1 MVTHADRVKSLPQES
16 LSPMIQQY
24 LKMKEQSGDAIL
36 FFRCGDFY
44 EMFMDD
50 ALKASEAL
58 DIALTRKRIGNNETV
73 PMAGVPYHAAQNYL
87 YRLTRLGYRVAV
99 CEQMELPRRKKIVHR
114 ELVRTI
120 SPGTI
125 IDADVIEGK
134 ENNFLAALYD
144 GGMTGYGLAYVDVT
158 TGEFRATWE
167 SGSDSWAEI
176 LSELGTLNP
185 SELLLDS
192 ASLQDEELQNRSKI
206 RLIV

>member
-1 MVTHADRVKSLPQES
+1 MNW
-16 LSPMIQQY
+16 
-24 LKMKEQSGDAIL
+24 
-36 FFRCGDFY
+36 C
-44 EMFMDD
+44 
-50 ALKASEAL
+50 
-58 DIALTRKRIGNNETV
+58 
-73 PMAGVPYHAAQNYL
+73 
-87 YRLTRLGYRVAV
+87 
-99 CEQMELPRRKKIVHR
+99 
-114 ELVRTI
+114 TI

-192 ASLQDEELQNRSKI
+192 ASLQDEELQKQIKNQANCLMTGIHNANFSPTLFEQSGVEEI
-206 RLIV
+206 RELENL